1 MDAQAVTIAADND
14 LQAEETEA
22 RPPRGRR
29 KDHDT
34 LPPEIQ
40 ALYVENLS
48 VLRRMR
54 EVHLRLRNLS
64 LETAS
69 CPTASVTPSSKSLS
83 ISIRNTAPTGR
94 ATTNT
99 DRHRRHMKRTASIS
113 EILRP
118 LKDAPF
124 QAYLSSAL
132 QVADILEWVLEQT
145 GTAEVWQTSF
155 SISEEFLRRLFF
167 LKRKRPISRFN
178 LVLDHKATNKTIK
191 LWSFIVQV
199 VDRTF
204 LADNHSKILLVR
216 SDRGDTVAVVTSQN
230 LTRGNRA
237 ESAFISTSPEIFAIS
252 TPQSSTSSRTI
263 PYR

>member
-1 MDAQAVTIAADND
+1 
-14 LQAEETEA
+14 
-22 RPPRGRR
+22 
-29 KDHDT
+29 
-34 LPPEIQ
+34 
-40 ALYVENLS
+40 
-48 VLRRMR
+48 
-54 EVHLRLRNLS
+54 
-64 LETAS
+64 
-69 CPTASVTPSSKSLS
+69 
-83 ISIRNTAPTGR
+83 
-94 ATTNT
+94 
-99 DRHRRHMKRTASIS
+99 MKRTASIS

-145 GTAEVWQTSF
+145 GNAEVWQT
-155 SISEEFLRRLFF
+155 EEFLRRLFF

-237 ESAFISTSPEIFAIS
+237 ESAFISTSPEIFANLHASVLDIIENHS
-252 TPQSSTSSRTI
+252 VPLNDLFNQRLTTTNELR
-263 PYR
+263 